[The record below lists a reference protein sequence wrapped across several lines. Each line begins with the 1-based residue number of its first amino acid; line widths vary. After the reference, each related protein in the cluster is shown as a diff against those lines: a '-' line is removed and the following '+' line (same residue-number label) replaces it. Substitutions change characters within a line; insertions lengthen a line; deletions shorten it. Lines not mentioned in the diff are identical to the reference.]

1 MFRLWFLCPT
11 PHPSSSSMF
20 CTQFVEEGAGDE
32 AFQPL
37 LSIFSLESVTSLLEN
52 VQFPLNVKEITFLV
66 FYLLLFLLADIKC
79 GIMNI

>member
-1 MFRLWFLCPT
+1 
-11 PHPSSSSMF
+11 MF
-20 CTQFVEEGAGDE
+20 CTQFVKEGAGDK

-37 LSIFSLESVTSLLEN
+37 LSIFSFESVTSPLKN

-79 GIMNI
+79 GVMNIRTDYNF